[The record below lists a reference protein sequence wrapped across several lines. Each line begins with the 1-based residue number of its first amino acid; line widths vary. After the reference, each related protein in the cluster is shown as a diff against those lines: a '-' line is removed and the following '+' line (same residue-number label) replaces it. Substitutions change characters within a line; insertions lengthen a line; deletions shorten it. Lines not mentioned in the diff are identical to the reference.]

1 MITSAQLRGARA
13 MLGLTAEALAG
24 ESKLPV
30 STIEALET
38 DVNSA
43 DGKALAAV
51 RSVLEA
57 RGVLFLA
64 SGNDG
69 AGGAGIRFRHRSA
82 DDDGI
87 RPENLNATNDD

>member
-24 ESKLPV
+24 ESKLPI
-30 STIEALET
+30 STIEALEA

-43 DGKALAAV
+43 DTKALAAV
-51 RSVLEA
+51 RSVLET
-57 RGVLFLA
+57 RGVLFLG

-69 AGGAGIRFRHRSA
+69 SGGAGIRFKHRV
-82 DDDGI
+82 DNDGI

>member
-1 MITSAQLRGARA
+1 

-43 DGKALAAV
+43 DMKALVAV
-51 RSVLEA
+51 RSVLET
-57 RGVLFLA
+57 RGVVFLA
-64 SGNDG
+64 NGSDG
-69 AGGAGIRFRHRSA
+69 AGGAGIRFKHWA
-82 DDDGI
+82 ENDGI

>member
-13 MLGLTAEALAG
+13 MLGLTAETLAT

-30 STIEALET
+30 TTIQALEMDT
-38 DVNSA
+38 NAA
-43 DGKALAAV
+43 DARALAAL

-57 RGVLFLA
+57 HGVLFLA
-64 SGNDG
+64 NGSDG
-69 AGGAGIRFRHRSA
+69 SGGAGIRFKHWA
-82 DDDGI
+82 DDGGI

>member
-13 MLGLTAEALAG
+13 MLGMTTETLAA

-30 STIEALET
+30 ATIEALET
-38 DVNSA
+38 DVSSA
-43 DGKALAAV
+43 EAKALVAV

-57 RGVLFLA
+57 RGISFIA
-64 SGNDG
+64 SGSDE
-69 AGGAGIRFRHRSA
+69 AGGAGIRFKHWA
-82 DDDGI
+82 EDGGI

>member
-13 MLGLTAEALAG
+13 MLGLTVETLAS
-24 ESKLPV
+24 ESKLPA

-38 DVNSA
+38 GGSSA
-43 DGKALAAV
+43 DMRALAAI
-51 RSVLEA
+51 RSVLENH
-57 RGVLFLA
+57 GVIFLA
-64 SGNDG
+64 GGSDG
-69 AGGAGIRFRHRSA
+69 PGGPGIRFKHWS

>member
-13 MLGLTAEALAG
+13 MLGLTVETLAS
-24 ESKLPV
+24 ESKLAV

-38 DVNSA
+38 DSGSG
-43 DGKALAAV
+43 DIKALAAV
-51 RSVLEA
+51 RSVLES

-64 SGNDG
+64 GGSDG
-69 AGGAGIRFRHRSA
+69 TGGPGIRFKHWSEN
-82 DDDGI
+82 DGI

>member
-13 MLGLTAEALAG
+13 MLGLTVETLAS

-30 STIEALET
+30 SAIEALET
-38 DVNSA
+38 EGPAA
-43 DGKALAAV
+43 DMRALAAV
-51 RSVLEA
+51 RSVLENH
-57 RGVLFLA
+57 GVLFLA
-64 SGNDG
+64 GGSDG
-69 AGGAGIRFRHRSA
+69 TGGPGIRFKHWS

>member
-13 MLGLTAEALAG
+13 MLGLTAEALAS
-24 ESKLPV
+24 ESKLPI

-38 DVNSA
+38 DANPI
-43 DGKALAAV
+43 DTKALAAV

-69 AGGAGIRFRHRSA
+69 TGGAGIRFKHRIEN
-82 DDDGI
+82 DGI